1 MPTKPDLLAEI
12 NRDLSVG
19 FGWKA
24 YVANCFEK
32 IGREQTFGIGTA
44 R

>member
-1 MPTKPDLLAEI
+1 MPTKPDLLSEI

-19 FGWKA
+19 FGRKA

-32 IGREQTFGIGTA
+32 FGREQTLGIGTA

>member
-12 NRDLSVG
+12 NRDLSAG
-19 FGWKA
+19 FGKA

-32 IGREQTFGIGTA
+32 IGREQTLGIGTA